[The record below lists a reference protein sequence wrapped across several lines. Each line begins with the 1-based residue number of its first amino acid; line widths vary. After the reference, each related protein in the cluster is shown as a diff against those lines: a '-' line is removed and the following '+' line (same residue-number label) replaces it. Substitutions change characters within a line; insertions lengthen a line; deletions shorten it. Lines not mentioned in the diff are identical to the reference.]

1 MRLLTIGFSH
11 RGQGNNPCVTIQ
23 TPERSYTPWW
33 GLALAVA
40 VALLAI
46 SGFVSTASRAPV
58 VRGQTHSQ
66 IVGKSE
72 AVRDGKLEFAL
83 LGIRRNVSE
92 IGDSYFGTTANTG
105 SYTVV
110 TLSVRNVSRESV
122 TFDGAYVVGVAADGS
137 QIPSDREAQYYAN
150 EGGEGMLST
159 LHPGQQMR
167 ASIAFQVPDDARLMA
182 VQVHDSV
189 FSRGAQIAFR
199 APAEAA

>member
-1 MRLLTIGFSH
+1 MLTIGFTPSG
-11 RGQGNNPCVTIQ
+11 RGNNPCVTTQ

-40 VALLAI
+40 VALMAI
-46 SGFVSTASRAPV
+46 SGFVSSASRAPV

-66 IVGKSE
+66 VVGKSE
-72 AVRDGKLEFAL
+72 AVQDGKLEFAL

-92 IGDSYFGTTANTG
+92 IGDSYFGTTASTG

-110 TLSVRNVSRESV
+110 TLSVSNVSSESV
-122 TFDGAYVVGVAADGS
+122 TFDGTYVVGVDADGS

-159 LHPGQQMR
+159 LHPGQEMR
-167 ASIAFQVPDDARLMA
+167 ASVAFQVPGGARLMA

-199 APAEAA
+199 APSEAA